1 MFLLLE
7 KDNFF
12 ICFIH
17 IFILFAIDTKSLNL
31 PFILEA
37 ISLNLTLT
45 LTITSFQMNQNRNE
59 SPLVSSS
66 PSLFFFLR
74 RLLLKSD
81 IVWHQLDKT
90 YNPLVFSLSLS
101 SISSVKSLFFSKHNT
116 QKKNHTGS
124 SNYYSFFFILVG
136 GWIEINR
143 STFYTVARIQ
153 HPSLVYW
160 TPRFVFVPPDHH
172 IFFSSLYEIPYIA
185 WDQVLRDYSAER
197 EEELEKVY
205 FLRRSA
211 NIYREDRKSPIYH
224 SFIFSVEGWL
234 VLL

>member
-66 PSLFFFLR
+66 PSLFFSSVVFSSSPISCGTSSIKLIT
-74 RLLLKSD
+74 LLS
-81 IVWHQLDKT
+81 
-90 YNPLVFSLSLS
+90 SLSLS
-101 SISSVKSLFFSKHNT
+101 PRSRPSSLFFFQNITHRKRT
-116 QKKNHTGS
+116 TLAAQTIILFF
-124 SNYYSFFFILVG
+124 YSCRWMDRDQPFHV
-136 GWIEINR
+136 
-143 STFYTVARIQ
+143 
-153 HPSLVYW
+153 
-160 TPRFVFVPPDHH
+160 
-172 IFFSSLYEIPYIA
+172 LY
-185 WDQVLRDYSAER
+185 RCTYSAPLPR
-197 EEELEKVY
+197 LLDPPICFRSPGPPY
-205 FLRRSA
+205 FLFVSLRNPLHCMRPGSPGLFSGKGGGA
-211 NIYREDRKSPIYH
+211 RES
-224 SFIFSVEGWL
+224 
-234 VLL
+234 LLPAEIGKYL

>member
-59 SPLVSSS
+59 SPLVSST
-66 PSLFFFLR
+66 PSLFFSSVVFSSSPISCGTSSIKLIT
-74 RLLLKSD
+74 LLS
-81 IVWHQLDKT
+81 
-90 YNPLVFSLSLS
+90 SLSLS
-101 SISSVKSLFFSKHNT
+101 LLDLVRQVSFFSKHNT

>member
-124 SNYYSFFFILVG
+124 SNYYSFFLFLSVDG
-136 GWIEINR
+136 SR
-143 STFYTVARIQ
+143 STVPRSIPLHVFSTP
-153 HPSLVYW
+153 PSSIG
-160 TPRFVFVPPDHH
+160 PPDLFSFPRTT
-172 IFFSSLYEIPYIA
+172 IFSFRLSTKSPTLHETRFSGII
-185 WDQVLRDYSAER
+185 QR
-197 EEELEKVY
+197 KG
-205 FLRRSA
+205 RRS
-211 NIYREDRKSPIYH
+211 
-224 SFIFSVEGWL
+224 
-234 VLL
+234 

>member
-66 PSLFFFLR
+66 PSLFFSSVVFSSSPISCGTSSIKLIT
-74 RLLLKSD
+74 LLS
-81 IVWHQLDKT
+81 
-90 YNPLVFSLSLS
+90 SLSLS
-101 SISSVKSLFFSKHNT
+101 PRSRPSSLFFFQNITHRKRTTLAAQTIILFFLFLSVD
-116 QKKNHTGS
+116 GS
-124 SNYYSFFFILVG
+124 
-136 GWIEINR
+136 R
-143 STFYTVARIQ
+143 STVPRSIPLHVFSTP
-153 HPSLVYW
+153 PSSIG
-160 TPRFVFVPPDHH
+160 PPDLFSFPRTT
-172 IFFSSLYEIPYIA
+172 IFSFRLSTKSPTLHETRFSGII
-185 WDQVLRDYSAER
+185 QR
-197 EEELEKVY
+197 KG
-205 FLRRSA
+205 RRS
-211 NIYREDRKSPIYH
+211 
-224 SFIFSVEGWL
+224 
-234 VLL
+234 